1 MSALTQALFDQLVN
15 DSALTALLGTFG
27 GNPSIFTKT
36 PLPPG
41 VSLETNGPYILTTG
55 EASQDPGSFDTKN
68 SVGREIVRDI
78 RCFADIA
85 LSTKSVEDVAER
97 VRDLFHRQA
106 SFMLGQAG
114 VMLMTSSPGAST
126 PSMVK
131 QMACTPPQVTR
142 KCSGVTSSPSLSR

>member
-1 MSALTQALFDQLVN
+1 MSAVTQALFDRLVN
-15 DSALTALLGTFG
+15 DSALTALLGTFD

-55 EASQDPGSFDTKN
+55 EASQDPGSLDTKN

-85 LSTKSVEDVAER
+85 QSAKSVEDVAER

-106 SFMLGQAG
+106 ITIAGFTVEIAEVTGPIEADEEDALGRIVTVRL
-114 VMLMTSSPGAST
+114 VMSEP
-126 PSMVK
+126 
-131 QMACTPPQVTR
+131 
-142 KCSGVTSSPSLSR
+142 